1 MIIRLGFIAHTTNDA
16 LCRVANMTRIID
28 ELRRAVDEAD
38 HALDEVK
45 REMLREISQPLLLS
59 AESDAAYAEE

>member
-1 MIIRLGFIAHTTNDA
+1 
-16 LCRVANMTRIID
+16 MTRIID